1 MDADLKGRR
10 AAMTRDRILSR
21 RTLFMPHGNV
31 ARGGGWA
38 PLVDVYR
45 TLDGW
50 LVKCDLAGIAPEDVT
65 LSIHGNRLTI
75 RGVRRDCCLEEG
87 CSHYVLEI
95 AYSHF
100 ERTIELPE
108 VVDRT
113 APIIEFRQGMLL
125 IRIPTEATR

>member
-1 MDADLKGRR
+1 M
-10 AAMTRDRILSR
+10 MRDRILAK
-21 RTLFMPHGNV
+21 RTLFMPSGDLT
-31 ARGGGWA
+31 RGGCWV

-45 TLDGW
+45 VPGGW
-50 LVKCDLAGIAPEDVT
+50 LIKCDLAGIAPEDVT
-65 LSIHGNRLTI
+65 LSIQGSRVTI

-108 VVDRT
+108 HVDPT
-113 APIIEFRQGMLL
+113 PITEFRQGMLL
-125 IRIPTEATR
+125 IRMQTEARR

>member
-1 MDADLKGRR
+1 
-10 AAMTRDRILSR
+10 MTRDRSPSR
-21 RTLFMPHGNV
+21 RGLFLPSGAV

-45 TLDGW
+45 TAEGW
-50 LVKCDLAGIAPEDVT
+50 LIKCDLAGIAREDVT
-65 LSIHGNRLTI
+65 LVVAGNRVTV
-75 RGVRRDCCLEEG
+75 RGVRRDCCVEEG

-108 VVDRT
+108 IVDRV
-113 APIIEFRQGMLL
+113 APVVEFRQGMLL
-125 IRIPTEATR
+125 IRMQTEATR